1 MFRGKMFR
9 GQGKFLRPNQDDVE
23 EDSSDEDEDE
33 EEEQA
38 PAPRKANMNLEDD
51 DDVDDDDDDEEEDDE
66 EEEEEEED
74 KKRRAS
80 TNTGGPKKKQKTSSF
95 FDEEAQDDE
104 DEDEEDDEPY
114 GTHKDPDDIVK
125 KHYTEEDIRREQMD
139 EDTRELIRLQDRRRA
154 QTNKFGEEDE
164 DEQSVAAMARAIEDR
179 HRMERRTVN
188 RSFLDRGPAAGV
200 PTRIEDDGPV
210 SAAYTAVSQQSLVPS
225 VSDPSLWMVSC
236 TTGQEE
242 QLVYQIMNKSIAF
255 ARQGR
260 PLGITGVVAAQTKGR
275 IYIESYSEP
284 AVLEAIQGVRGL
296 MTYSMRLIPIGD
308 MTTVMTV
315 KPTKVPGKCFEVSFA
330 YPHYT

>member
-1 MFRGKMFR
+1 
-9 GQGKFLRPNQDDVE
+9 
-23 EDSSDEDEDE
+23 
-33 EEEQA
+33 
-38 PAPRKANMNLEDD
+38 
-51 DDVDDDDDDEEEDDE
+51 
-66 EEEEEEED
+66 
-74 KKRRAS
+74 
-80 TNTGGPKKKQKTSSF
+80 
-95 FDEEAQDDE
+95 
-104 DEDEEDDEPY
+104 
-114 GTHKDPDDIVK
+114 
-125 KHYTEEDIRREQMD
+125 MD
-139 EDTRELIRLQDRRRA
+139 EDTRELIRQQDRRRA
-154 QTNKFGEEDE
+154 QTNKFGEEE

-188 RSFLDRGPAAGV
+188 RSFLDRGPAI
-200 PTRIEDDGPV
+200 PTRIEDDGHGGPV

-296 MTYSMRLIPIGD
+296 MTFTMRLIPIGD

-315 KPTKVPGKCFEVSFA
+315 KPTKVPGTCFGDML
-330 YPHYT
+330 YPSTLYMN